1 MKILNKALSENRS
14 VLTEYEAKKALAEYG
29 IPTSKE
35 ILVDS
40 ETAFMEAVRNIGFPM
55 VIKGCDP
62 EIIHKSEK
70 DLIRTDIR
78 YEREAVAAFHDIW
91 PRITGVSGGILVQ
104 EMIMGKREL
113 VAGLIRDSQFGPSVM
128 FGIGGIFTEIFN
140 DVVFRIA
147 PIDKSDALDM
157 IEEIRG
163 KRILEAIRG
172 LDPVDRDQISD
183 ILLTIGRIGM
193 ENEMIQEIDINPIII
208 SKGRGVA
215 VDATIIINPNGK
227 KPDDE

>member
-1 MKILNKALSENRS
+1 MEILNNALSENRF
-14 VLTEYEAKKALAEYG
+14 VLTEYEAKKILADYG
-29 IPTSKE
+29 IPVTKE
-35 ILVDS
+35 ILVDN
-40 ETAFMEAVRNIGFPM
+40 ETSLMDAVRNIGFPL

-62 EIIHKSEK
+62 EFVHKSEK

-78 YEREAVAAFHDIW
+78 YEKEAVAAFHDI
-91 PRITGVSGGILVQ
+91 RTRMTGAADKVLVQ

-147 PIDKSDALDM
+147 PIDQFDALDM
-157 IEEIRG
+157 MEEIRG
-163 KRILEAIRG
+163 KRILDAVRG
-172 LDPVDRDQISD
+172 LDPVDREQLSN
-183 ILLTIGRIGM
+183 LLVRIGQIGV

-208 SKGRGVA
+208 SKGRCIA
-215 VDATIIINPNGK
+215 VDAMIVLK
-227 KPDDE
+227 SSYK